1 VVTDER
7 AHVEEYDMSGNR
19 VHQYATAVVN
29 AKVDMP
35 SGKCQHQGLN
45 EMRKRILATLATNM
59 TDVGPTCE
67 ASSVSDCIAT
77 ITPVT
82 SVTQSNATM
91 PTTAPRHKTPGHWF
105 RGRAGRPSRRRP
117 TPPGLPAFPGV
128 GPTRRDAR
136 WACRR
141 RLRSP
146 TRP

>member
-1 VVTDER
+1 MRRVAYDQIVRPPDVVTDER

-77 ITPVT
+77 MTPVT
-82 SVTQSNATM
+82 IVTQSNATM
-91 PTTAPRHKTPGHWF
+91 PTSSAMPSTAGIAGSSYGTEEDSSILFRHSQW
-105 RGRAGRPSRRRP
+105 
-117 TPPGLPAFPGV
+117 
-128 GPTRRDAR
+128 
-136 WACRR
+136 
-141 RLRSP
+141 
-146 TRP
+146 